1 MAGAV
6 ASKTLLSFKR
16 RLLLGKVRLKLF
28 GGWLPETSGDAGG
41 RKPVISA
48 TIRAIDEMSKFVQKL
63 SCKSSCKVH
72 CVLSFSVI

>member
-41 RKPVISA
+41 REPVNGHIILPLRNA
-48 TIRAIDEMSKFVQKL
+48 
-63 SCKSSCKVH
+63 SSV
-72 CVLSFSVI
+72 FGAGAYR